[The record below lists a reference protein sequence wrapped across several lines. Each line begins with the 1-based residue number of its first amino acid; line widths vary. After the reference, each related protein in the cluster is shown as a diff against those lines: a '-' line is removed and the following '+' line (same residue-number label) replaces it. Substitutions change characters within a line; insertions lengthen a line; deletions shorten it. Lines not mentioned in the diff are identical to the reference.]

1 MLKQFMTTKPQQLM
15 KLMLPRTHF
24 FPISRKQTLS
34 IESFPLTRVM
44 NQTNM

>member
-1 MLKQFMTTKPQQLM
+1 MLKQFMTAKPQQLM
-15 KLMLPRTHF
+15 KLKLPRTHF

-44 NQTNM
+44 KQTNM

>member
-15 KLMLPRTHF
+15 KLKLPRTHF
-24 FPISRKQTLS
+24 FPSSRKQTLS
-34 IESFPLTRVM
+34 IESFPLTRLM

>member
-1 MLKQFMTTKPQQLM
+1 MLKQFMKTKPQQLI

-24 FPISRKQTLS
+24 FPICRKQTLS

-44 NQTNM
+44 NQTKV